1 MPTAREPAARGPVPG
16 ERGGRPSA
24 TSPHALAAAA
34 QRLFVERGFEAVSV
48 EDITAAVGVSRRT
61 FFRYFASKAD
71 VLWVESPAELA
82 RLHALL
88 AAAPRDH
95 DYRPGLTEAVVA
107 ALDHPAG
114 DAEWARHRALL
125 VVTVPAV
132 QAHAARVFAQWR
144 SAAGVFAAGC
154 VGQPADALL
163 PLAVGHAALAGV
175 QAAHEHWAAH
185 PVTTLPAALRA
196 ALGLVLPAPPG

>member
-1 MPTAREPAARGPVPG
+1 MPITRAAVPG
-16 ERGGRPSA
+16 DRGGRPSA

-61 FFRYFASKAD
+61 FFRYFAAKAD

-88 AAAPRDH
+88 GAAPRDH
-95 DYRPGLTEAVVA
+95 DYRPALTAAVVT
-107 ALDHPAG
+107 ALEHPEH
-114 DAEWARHRALL
+114 DADWARHRAQL
-125 VVTVPAV
+125 VLTVPAV
-132 QAHAARVFAQWR
+132 QAHAARVYARWR
-144 SAAGVFAAGC
+144 AAAGEHAARC

-163 PLAVGHAALAGV
+163 PLAVGHATLAGV
-175 QAAHEHWAAH
+175 QAAHEHWVAH
-185 PVTTLPAALRA
+185 PTTDLPAALRS
-196 ALGLVLPAPPG
+196 ALGLVLPPPPG